1 MINQR
6 PPMQGMANQMA
17 QYGRFGDS
25 MLVHMNPAEVQGIAS
40 LSPTGSLTTNP
51 VTGQPEAFL
60 PFLAPLLGSAF
71 GSTILGA
78 AGSVLPGALGSALTG
93 IAGNAALSSAIGSGL
108 ATTAVTGDIEKG
120 ILSGITGFGLG
131 KVLQGGAEAVMGVP
145 EAAKTTAEL
154 ASTANTAKMA
164 ALQADPTM
172 TAEALS
178 QLPTATTAQQAQT
191 GLDIARTTAG
201 ENIGSLFMEDPAK
214 FVSGAGKALTQSG
227 SLVPIGIGEGQREA
241 LEAQERF
248 ERDARRFERKR
259 EDELARARLG
269 LTTAFQRLEQ
279 DYPGYRLGGL
289 SMGGITSVNPN
300 NYMNNVRGL
309 QRLAEGG
316 AITEDQ
322 SARGRRRA
330 EQETQ
335 QTYSD
340 YMGSSAYF
348 GPGSASDRQA
358 GIRPSAVISPE
369 QLQGY
374 RPGFGPEIMY
384 FQDPVIAPP
393 PPGGPITPGN
403 PNDPIGPEG
412 PGDPRGP
419 RGPGSPVDPR
429 GPRGPGSPVDPGG
442 PIDERDP
449 GFGTRE
455 GIGGFDVA
463 GFLDSDEGR
472 LAVDTVRS
480 ALGIPDF
487 STIDSRLAAIET
499 RPDPTIPTIDY
510 DEITER
516 VRGGIDIPDFD
527 LSGVESRLGAIEN
540 RNIPTI
546 DYDQIMDRVSGGIDI
561 PDFDL
566 SGIES
571 RLGAIEGREIP
582 TIDYDA
588 ITSRVREGID
598 IPEYTAPTFD
608 YDEIANR
615 VRSGIDIPAVD
626 LSGIETR
633 LGAIEG
639 REMPTIDLSG
649 IETRLGAIE
658 GREMPTFDTSGIMS
672 AIDANRQAISGLP
685 TTDLSGIESRLGAI
699 ETRPD
704 PTFDASGIMSAI
716 DANRQAIAD
725 LPAPTS
731 AFDYSEIMDAIAA
744 NRDAIAGL
752 PMALPSV
759 KGEMPTKRIKELPEE
774 RALISRSAGG
784 NIPFGLQEG
793 GEVSDESSRII
804 DLTIEAVMGR
814 LPAEQAEAVINRF
827 IDEFGSEVF
836 AMLRDRVLQEAMP
849 NAQTEGEIVGQGGG
863 MEDMIPGMIGDQQ
876 PVAVSP
882 GEFIVPADV
891 VSGLGDGSTDAGVKE
906 LNGMMDRVRDERTG
920 TLQQPKPIDK
930 TKVMPV

>member
-1 MINQR
+1 
-6 PPMQGMANQMA
+6 MQQI
-17 QYGRFGDS
+17 
-25 MLVHMNPAEVQGIAS
+25 QGLESQFAGQQA
-40 LSPTGSLTTNP
+40 TVDSLTNRLAAERAALTP
-51 VTGQPEAFL
+51 MERLAA
-60 PFLAPLLGSAF
+60 PFAEPGTF
-71 GSTILGA
+71 G
-78 AGSVLPGALGSALTG
+78 GALIQPRNLT
-93 IAGNAALSSAIGSGL
+93 A
-108 ATTAVTGDIEKG
+108 
-120 ILSGITGFGLG
+120 
-131 KVLQGGAEAVMGVP
+131 
-145 EAAKTTAEL
+145 
-154 ASTANTAKMA
+154 
-164 ALQADPTM
+164 
-172 TAEALS
+172 
-178 QLPTATTAQQAQT
+178 
-191 GLDIARTTAG
+191 
-201 ENIGSLFMEDPAK
+201 
-214 FVSGAGKALTQSG
+214 
-227 SLVPIGIGEGQREA
+227 IGIGEGQREA

-248 ERDARRFERKR
+248 ERDARRFKR
-259 EDELARARLG
+259 EKEDELARARLG
-269 LTTAFQRLEQ
+269 LTTAFKRLEQ

-316 AITEDQ
+316 EIT
-322 SARGRRRA
+322 
-330 EQETQ
+330 
-335 QTYSD
+335 D
-340 YMGSSAYF
+340 YL
-348 GPGSASDRQA
+348 GPGSAADRQA

-374 RPGFGPEIMY
+374 RPGFSPEIMY
-384 FQDPVIAPP
+384 FQDPVSAPP
-393 PPGGPITPGN
+393 PFRSPITPGN
-403 PNDPIGPEG
+403 PNDPRSPEG

-540 RNIPTI
+540 RSIPTI
-546 DYDQIMDRVSGGIDI
+546 DYDQIMDRVSGGINI

-598 IPEYTAPTFD
+598 IPEYTVPTFD

-658 GREMPTFDTSGIMS
+658 GREMPTVDLSGIESRLGAIEGREMPTFDTSGIMS

-704 PTFDASGIMSAI
+704 PTFDTSGIMSAI
-716 DANRQAIAD
+716 DANRQAIAG

-731 AFDYSEIMDAIAA
+731 AFDYSEIMDAIES
-744 NRDAIAGL
+744 NRDAIEGL

-759 KGEMPTKRIKELPEE
+759 KGETPTKRIKELPEE

-814 LPAEQAEAVINRF
+814 LPADQAEAVINRF

>member
-25 MLVHMNPAEVQGIAS
+25 MLVHMNPAEVQGIAA

-60 PFLAPLLGSAF
+60 PFLAPLLGGAF

-154 ASTANTAKMA
+154 ASTANTAKA
-164 ALQADPTM
+164 TALQANPAM

-178 QLPTATTAQQAQT
+178 QLPTATTAQQAQA

-227 SLVPIGIGEGQREA
+227 SLIPIGIGEGQREA

-248 ERDARRFERKR
+248 ERDARRFEREK

-330 EQETQ
+330 EREAQEM
-335 QTYSD
+335 YSD
-340 YMGSSAYF
+340 YMGAPIYF
-348 GPGSASDRQA
+348 GPGSAADRQA
-358 GIRPSAVISPE
+358 GIRPSAIISPE

-384 FQDPVIAPP
+384 FQDPVVAPS
-393 PPGGPITPGN
+393 PPGGPTRPSD
-403 PNDPIGPEG
+403 PNDPRGPEG

-419 RGPGSPVDPR
+419 RGPGSPAD
-429 GPRGPGSPVDPGG
+429 PGSPVDPGG

-449 GFGTRE
+449 GRTRSGGRSAG

-480 ALGIPDF
+480 AFGIPDF
-487 STIDSRLAAIET
+487 TQIDTRLSAIEN
-499 RPDPTIPTIDY
+499 RPDPTMPAIDY
-510 DEITER
+510 DLMTSRIRES
-516 VRGGIDIPDFD
+516 IDMPTFD
-527 LSGVESRLGAIEN
+527 LSGIESRLGAIEN

-546 DYDQIMDRVSGGIDI
+546 DYDQITDRVRSGIDIPDFDLSGIESRLGAIENRNIPTIDYDTITDRVRSGIDI

-571 RLGAIEGREIP
+571 RLGAIEGRE
-582 TIDYDA
+582 
-588 ITSRVREGID
+588 
-598 IPEYTAPTFD
+598 
-608 YDEIANR
+608 
-615 VRSGIDIPAVD
+615 
-626 LSGIETR
+626 
-633 LGAIEG
+633 
-639 REMPTIDLSG
+639 MPVI
-649 IETRLGAIE
+649 
-658 GREMPTFDTSGIMS
+658 
-672 AIDANRQAISGLP
+672 
-685 TTDLSGIESRLGAI
+685 DLSGIESRLGAI
-699 ETRPD
+699 ENMP
-704 PTFDASGIMSAI
+704 PQAFDTSEILSAI
-716 DANRQAIAD
+716 QQ
-725 LPAPTS
+725 
-731 AFDYSEIMDAIAA
+731 
-744 NRDAIAGL
+744 NRDVIAGL
-752 PMALPSV
+752 PMVLPPV
-759 KGEMPTKRIKELPEE
+759 KGERPTERIKQLPEE
-774 RALISRSAGG
+774 RALISHSAGG
-784 NIPFGLQEG
+784 DIPFGLQEG

-849 NAQTEGEIVGQGGG
+849 NSQTEGEIVGQGGG
-863 MEDMIPGMIGDQQ
+863 MDDMIPGMIGDQQ

-891 VSGLGDGSTDAGVKE
+891 VSGLGDGSTDAGVRE
-906 LNGMMDRVRDERTG
+906 LNGMMDRVRNERTG